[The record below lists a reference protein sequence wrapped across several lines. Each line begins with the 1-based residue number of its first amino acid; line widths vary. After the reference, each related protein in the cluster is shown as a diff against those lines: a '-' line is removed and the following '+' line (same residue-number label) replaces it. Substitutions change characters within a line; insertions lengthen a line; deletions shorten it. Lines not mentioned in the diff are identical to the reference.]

1 LNHHFSVNRV
11 HTTGYVLHV
20 RPYRD
25 NSHIL
30 DLLTEAEGRTACLF
44 RGRSQKA
51 RSFARYEL
59 AWQGR
64 GELKTLTLLEEQSAV
79 VLTSERLACGFYVNE
94 LALKLLPRQ
103 IPVEGFFED
112 YAGTIAALARADQ
125 GLEPLLRSYERSLLH
140 YLGEGLESIDLAALD
155 PEACYV
161 YEAQRG
167 LRSAGP
173 GEQSRGVCVH
183 GETLRELLGEGA
195 QTTRARQEAKRLL
208 RGLLDHHLQG
218 RRIMSR
224 ALFPGA
230 AAHRQENKET

>member
-1 LNHHFSVNRV
+1 MNRV
-11 HTTGYVLHV
+11 HTTGFILHV

-64 GELKTLTLLEEQSAV
+64 GELKTLSLLEEQSAV
-79 VLTSERLACGFYVNE
+79 VLAAQRLACGFYVNE

-103 IPVEGFFED
+103 IPLEGFFED
-112 YAGTIAALARADQ
+112 YAHTVAALARPDED
-125 GLEPLLRSYERSLLH
+125 LEPLLRGYERSLLH
-140 YLGEGLESIDLAALD
+140 YLGEGLESIDLAALE
-155 PEACYV
+155 PEDCYV

-167 LRSAGP
+167 LRLAGP
-173 GEQSRGVCVH
+173 GERSRGPCVH
-183 GETLRELLGEGA
+183 GETLRELLGGGV
-195 QTTRARQEAKRLL
+195 QTPRGRQEAKRLL

-230 AAHRQENKET
+230 AGQRQENQEP